1 MPAETKAEP
10 QPLSD
15 ETRARLLAQPEL
27 ILADR
32 DLMRALIGAR
42 EAEVGENVIDIR
54 GRAMQV
60 LESRLDRLEAA
71 HESVIS
77 AAYDNQSGMNTIHR
91 AVLSLL
97 EPMEFEDFLEN
108 LELAVAP
115 ILRVETL
122 RLVMESGGALPQPE
136 ASGPLIVA
144 PSGTVAELISGGRR
158 APRGDD
164 IVLRRAASQT
174 QAFHGETR
182 APIRSEALLPL
193 DLGPGRFPALLL
205 MGSAEMGR
213 FNPAQG
219 TDLLRFFGQVF
230 RLVLISWLRR

>member
-1 MPAETKAEP
+1 MPEVNVSD
-10 QPLSD
+10 LSQ
-15 ETRARLLAQPEL
+15 ELRARLLAQPEL
-27 ILADR
+27 ILGDR

-42 EAEVGENVIDIR
+42 EATLGENVIDIR
-54 GRAMQV
+54 GLAMQA
-60 LESRLDRLEAA
+60 LEARLDRLESA

-77 AAYDNQSGMNTIHR
+77 AAFDNQSGMNTVHR

-97 EPMEFEDFLEN
+97 EPIDFETFLEN
-108 LELAVAP
+108 LETDVAP

-122 RLVMESGGALPQPE
+122 RLIM
-136 ASGPLIVA
+136 ASGTNDMLPRTPGPLHMV
-144 PSGTVAELISGGRR
+144 PSPVMADLISGGRR

-164 IVLRRAASQT
+164 IILRPVASQT
-174 QAFHGETR
+174 LPYHGETR
-182 APIRSEALLPL
+182 APVRSEALLPI

-205 MGSAEMGR
+205 MGSADLSR

-230 RLVLISWLRR
+230 RLVLIGWLRE